1 MPYAV
6 CLETPDPPPKSEG
19 RKTRAPWSN
28 SASIIRR
35 MLIDRAG
42 WPFIIGAVVIA
53 VGAGLWFG
61 RVWSVPFLVLAAFFV
76 FFFRDPD
83 RHSPT
88 GVSLVLSPADARVM
102 VTTDMPW
109 PGAPAGEWKVVS
121 MFLSPM
127 DVHVNRTPIAGKVTR
142 VEYHPGQF
150 FPAYKKEAGEL
161 NEWTEV
167 WFDGPGGPVVVRQI
181 VGILARRI
189 VCRVSAGEQVTAGQ
203 RFGVMKFGSRIDMFL
218 PRTATIHV
226 KAGDK
231 VVGGET
237 TIATLEP

>member
-1 MPYAV
+1 
-6 CLETPDPPPKSEG
+6 
-19 RKTRAPWSN
+19 
-28 SASIIRR
+28 

-42 WPFIIGAVVIA
+42 WPFIGLALVLA
-53 VGAGLWFG
+53 AGSGWWFG
-61 RVWSVPFLVLAAFFV
+61 RVWAVPFLVLAAFFL

-83 RHSPT
+83 RHPPT
-88 GVSLVLSPADARVM
+88 GPNLVVSPADARIM
-102 VTTDMPW
+102 VAGERVW
-109 PGAPAGEWKVVS
+109 PGAPPGEWQTIS

-127 DVHVNRTPIAGKVTR
+127 DVHINRLPVEGRITR
-142 VEYHPGQF
+142 VEYHPGSF
-150 FPAYKKEAGEL
+150 LPAYRKEAGEL

-167 WFDGPGGPVVVRQI
+167 WIDSPRGPVVVRQI

-189 VCRVSAGEQVTAGQ
+189 VCRVKPGDAAERGA

-218 PRTATIHV
+218 PLSATVLV

-237 TIATLEP
+237 VIATLAP